1 MIKLPILFTLFLSF
15 AFSFNL
21 FGQTKKNIAIDSTGI
36 PFAIIEKP
44 PIYPG
49 CNIPNNNAIKNC
61 TSERIQAFVSA
72 NYNMKIIDSLNL
84 SSDSY
89 RISVQFKINTLGN
102 VVNVTTRS
110 SHPLI
115 AQEAIRVVKSLPK
128 FTPGEQ
134 KGELVSTLYV
144 IPIQIDTTSKND

>member
-1 MIKLPILFTLFLSF
+1 MFKAPILFILLLSF
-15 AFSFNL
+15 SFTF
-21 FGQTKKNIAIDSTGI
+21 FGQTEKNSAIDSTSI

-49 CNIPNNNAIKNC
+49 CNNPNNNAINKC

-72 NYNMKIIDSLNL
+72 NFNLKIIDSLDL

-115 AQEAIRVVKSLPK
+115 AQEAIRVISSLPQ

-134 KGELVSTLYV
+134 KGEIVSALYV
-144 IPIQIDTTSKND
+144 IPIQLVTTSKND

>member
-1 MIKLPILFTLFLSF
+1 MS
-15 AFSFNL
+15 ANFNL
-21 FGQTKKNIAIDSTGI
+21 
-36 PFAIIEKP
+36 
-44 PIYPG
+44 
-49 CNIPNNNAIKNC
+49 
-61 TSERIQAFVSA
+61 
-72 NYNMKIIDSLNL
+72 KIIDSLDL

-115 AQEAIRVVKSLPK
+115 AQEAIRVISSLPQ

-134 KGELVSTLYV
+134 KGEIVSALYV
-144 IPIQIDTTSKND
+144 IPIQLVTTSKND